1 MHTAAVIFGVLLVL
15 IFGSLTIATIA
26 MTNANRWLRSFGWL
40 PQRIGVKVFLVAY
53 LAATALG
60 AFLIYWGLTG

>member
-15 IFGSLTIATIA
+15 TFGSLTIATIA
-26 MTNANRWLRSFGWL
+26 SNRWLRSFGSL
-40 PQRIGVKVFLVAY
+40 SQRIGVKIFLVAY

-60 AFLIYWGLTG
+60 VFLIYWGV

>member
-15 IFGSLTIATIA
+15 TFGSLTIATIA
-26 MTNANRWLRSFGWL
+26 SNRWLRSFAPL
-40 PQRIGVKVFLVAY
+40 SQRIGVKIFLVAY

-60 AFLIYWGLTG
+60 VFLIYWGV